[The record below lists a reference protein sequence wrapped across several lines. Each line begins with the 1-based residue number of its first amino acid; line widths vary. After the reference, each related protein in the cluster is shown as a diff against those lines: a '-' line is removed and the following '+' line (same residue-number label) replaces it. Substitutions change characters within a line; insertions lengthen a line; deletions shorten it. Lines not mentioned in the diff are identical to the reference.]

1 MRPTVLSLAYPFAA
15 LTADPVGGA
24 EQVLAHL
31 DRALV
36 RAGSR
41 SVVIGAEGSTPAGE
55 LVAVPA
61 VPGEIKDAARSRTHA
76 AVRAAVSAVIAR
88 ERVDLV
94 HLHGIDFDA
103 YLPPPGPPILVSLH
117 LPISWYA
124 PGALHP
130 QRPNTHL
137 LPFPCTRRVR
147 RRRSCNCCRRS
158 PRACRRTIPGGP
170 VAATRS
176 GALPEA
182 VEHGRTGFIVDDA
195 AGMADAMRRVDE
207 IDPENC
213 RAAARERFS
222 LQRMT
227 DQHLELYERLIRGAA
242 APSARA

>member
-15 LTADPVGGA
+15 VTADPVGGA

-61 VPGEIKDAARSRTHA
+61 VPGEINDAARSRTHA

-137 LPFPCTRRVR
+137 LPVSLHQARTAPAELQLLPPIAQGVPQNYPRRTRRGYALRRPAGGRRARPNRLHR
-147 RRRSCNCCRRS
+147 RRRGGHGGSH
-158 PRACRRTIPGGP
+158 APG
-170 VAATRS
+170 R
-176 GALPEA
+176 
-182 VEHGRTGFIVDDA
+182 
-195 AGMADAMRRVDE
+195 
-207 IDPENC
+207 
-213 RAAARERFS
+213 
-222 LQRMT
+222 
-227 DQHLELYERLIRGAA
+227 
-242 APSARA
+242 